1 VKTYG
6 EDIVHAFMK
15 ILDKCTGEV
24 GGSNPLDRAKF
35 DKIIKYAILHE
46 YSSLTLLVKTVVIV
60 KRCLIFRHFLDMTIL
75 V

>member
-46 YSSLTLLVKTVVIV
+46 YGSLTYYL
-60 KRCLIFRHFLDMTIL
+60 
-75 V
+75 